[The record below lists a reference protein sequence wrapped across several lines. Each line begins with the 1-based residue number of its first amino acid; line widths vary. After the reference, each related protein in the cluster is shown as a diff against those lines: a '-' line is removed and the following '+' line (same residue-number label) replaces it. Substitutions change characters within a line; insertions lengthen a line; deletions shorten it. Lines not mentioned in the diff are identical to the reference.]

1 MTTERNESR
10 LKSNIFHQASSLYLV
25 ATTTPTW
32 MSLQFASGYMWY
44 LLKDSNV
51 ASKLK
56 IGVKVNKQSMNVF
69 PCSWLGHFFTHE
81 KP

>member
-1 MTTERNESR
+1 MTAERTESR
-10 LKSNIFHQASSLYLV
+10 LKSNILHQASSLYLV

-32 MSLQFASGYMWY
+32 MNLQWWY

-56 IGVKVNKQSMNVF
+56 IGVKVNKQSMNYF
-69 PCSWLGHFFTHE
+69 PVLG
-81 KP
+81 